1 MRTFPV
7 SVGIS
12 NRHLHLSQAII
23 NELFGDQGLTKKK
36 DLSQP
41 GQYACEETVTLI
53 GPKGRIEGVRILGP
67 ARAEAQ
73 VEVSFTDAIRLGLTL
88 PVRDSGSLEGTPG
101 ISISAGDKIIT
112 LDRGVIAAKRHI
124 HLSEEEA
131 ALYGLKDKDIV
142 KVRADTPRG
151 GIFHDVLV
159 RVNPNFSMDFHIDTD
174 EANAFGLKN
183 GDIVTVI
190 LD

>member
-12 NRHLHLSQAII
+12 NRHLHLSRATIQ
-23 NELFGDQGLTKKK
+23 ELFGNEGLTKKK

-67 ARAEAQ
+67 ARSDTQ
-73 VEVSFTDAIRLGLTL
+73 VEISFTDAIRLGLTL
-88 PVRDSGSLEGTPG
+88 PVRDSGSIEDTPG
-101 ISISAGDKIIT
+101 ISILAGNKTIA

-124 HLSEEEA
+124 HVSEEEA

-142 KVRADTPRG
+142 KVRADTARG
-151 GIFHDVLV
+151 GVFHDVLV
-159 RVNPNFSMDFHIDTD
+159 RVNSNFSLDFHIDTD